1 MAREADED
9 DDKDELESSLAS
21 ASASDGAAM
30 LGAAMPGAAM
40 LAVSSSYF
48 MSSIVTAPFFVP
60 WTSCRHEAMVAL
72 QVVGVR
78 LQLSHC
84 PESLGLTWTCR
95 AWSCMLKSTQHAT
108 KRSRCDNGRF
118 KAIDLCA
125 STNKNF

>member
-1 MAREADED
+1 MWGNSPHHEFHSELQDCPEHPVGLD
-9 DDKDELESSLAS
+9 DVRWHGKQTDELESSLAS

-30 LGAAMPGAAM
+30 LGAAM

-60 WTSCRHEAMVAL
+60 WASCRHEAMVAL

-108 KRSRCDNGRF
+108 K
-118 KAIDLCA
+118 KVTL
-125 STNKNF
+125 